1 MSAQQPGTLRRIG
14 LRAFR
19 ALPAAPSHAIIRLA
33 APTFSMGAV
42 ALIEYQGRVLA
53 LRQTH
58 RTGWSLPG
66 GLVDRG
72 ELPEDAVVREVQ
84 EETGL
89 RVTSGDVFASVVDPG
104 VRHIDMI
111 YRIECATEPLV
122 QVASEARAAAWFAV
136 HELPDPDT
144 PTRRII
150 AAVEAAHTVPRPG
163 EVLSP

>member
-1 MSAQQPGTLRRIG
+1 MSAQQPGLLRRVG

-19 ALPAAPSHAIIRLA
+19 ILPAGPSHAIIRVA

-42 ALIEYQGRVLA
+42 ALIEYDGRILA
-53 LRQTH
+53 LRQDH

-72 ELPEDAVVREVQ
+72 ERPDETVVREVA

-89 RVTSGDVFASVVDPG
+89 RITSGDVFASVVDPD

-111 YRIECATEPLV
+111 YRVSCDTEPDV
-122 QVASEARAAAWFAV
+122 TVASEARASSWFAV
-136 HELPDPDT
+136 DELPDPDK
-144 PTRRII
+144 PTRRILRAI
-150 AAVEAAHTVPRPG
+150 AAAHATPSPG
-163 EVLSP
+163 RVL